1 MRKIN
6 LILNGDQSHSCMYF
20 EIWVDF
26 LRADKMSQVDF
37 KVESFFSC
45 VLEPFWEE
53 EIFWKEIGRRS

>member
-6 LILNGDQSHSCMYF
+6 LILNGDQLQSHSCMYF

-26 LRADKMSQVDF
+26 LCADKMSQVDF

-45 VLEPFWEE
+45 VLEPF
-53 EIFWKEIGRRS
+53 